1 MSVSAAGLIV
11 WIVLLIVSRLAGS
24 ALIIG
29 FFASLPFG
37 STAFITLNSLGGS
50 SPLIYTLFALALIAS
65 VAARRSLLTNLGA
78 AFANYRVLW
87 VAAALGF
94 YAAASAYI
102 NPRLFGGDTTVF
114 NTYMGA
120 VREVPLGPSSG
131 NITQTAYFLLGALL
145 LIGLCS
151 LSLRADN
158 LKQLGS
164 GFFAFAITHA
174 LLGVL
179 DLGAKFAGLGDILL
193 PIRTASYALMTE
205 TEQSGFWRIVGGCS
219 EASSYSAYALA
230 ALAFVYAY
238 WRRTSSWPAALLTVI
253 FFVLIVFSTSS
264 TAYVGCAVL
273 CLLASVGIAASV
285 LSNRLTTVDIIL
297 FVGALTIVTALLALY
312 LYDSRLFAPFANLIQ
327 TMVFDKS
334 TSDSG
339 VERAYWNT
347 QSLVS
352 LLDTYGLGTGMG
364 SSRSS
369 SWLVSTLSQ
378 LGVIG
383 SLLVAV
389 LLVVLLRG
397 MGGLQPQPDERQLFA
412 LCASARACGFAF
424 LLAASIAGGT
434 ADPGVLFFAALA
446 TVLACRHHVMA
457 KRRLMWQAERMRP
470 SSLLAGRFA

>member
-1 MSVSAAGLIV
+1 
-11 WIVLLIVSRLAGS
+11 
-24 ALIIG
+24 
-29 FFASLPFG
+29 
-37 STAFITLNSLGGS
+37 
-50 SPLIYTLFALALIAS
+50 
-65 VAARRSLLTNLGA
+65 
-78 AFANYRVLW
+78 
-87 VAAALGF
+87 
-94 YAAASAYI
+94 
-102 NPRLFGGDTTVF
+102 
-114 NTYMGA
+114 
-120 VREVPLGPSSG
+120 
-131 NITQTAYFLLGALL
+131 
-145 LIGLCS
+145 
-151 LSLRADN
+151 
-158 LKQLGS
+158 
-164 GFFAFAITHA
+164 
-174 LLGVL
+174 
-179 DLGAKFAGLGDILL
+179 
-193 PIRTASYALMTE
+193 
-205 TEQSGFWRIVGGCS
+205 
-219 EASSYSAYALA
+219 LA

-273 CLLASVGIAASV
+273 CLLASAGIVASV

-412 LCASARACGFAF
+412 LCASARGWGFAY
-424 LLAASIAGGT
+424 LLAGSIAGGT

-446 TVLACRHHVMA
+446 TVVACRHHVMA
-457 KRRLMWQAERMRP
+457 KRRLMWQAERMTP